1 MHSADYAVAKCL
13 SARPSHA
20 GILSNTAEQ
29 IIKFFSPPG
38 SHTIL
43 VFFPYQ
49 TVWQYSGRDPPNLGK
64 NRDFRPI
71 SGFGIDNC
79 WSVECSQQ

>member
-29 IIKFFSPPG
+29 IVNFFF
-38 SHTIL
+38 T
-43 VFFPYQ
+43 
-49 TVWQYSGRDPPNLGK
+49 TW
-64 NRDFRPI
+64 
-71 SGFGIDNC
+71 
-79 WSVECSQQ
+79 